1 MHDSRESKTKELY
14 AMPVETWWCKSP
26 CLMQLLGGVRLNA
39 DADVALF
46 CCRDSC
52 STSMLDCNRCGII
65 LSCETCNNV
74 EQCSKRR
81 LSSCKTCDTV
91 YSCDDCAKLFCK
103 ACLYSSTC
111 DECSKVLSEKCVH
124 DGKERL
130 IKYCEG
136 CWSDVCGGRMPR
148 SRECLCH
155 ML

>member
-1 MHDSRESKTKELY
+1 MQTLLWFFVV
-14 AMPVETWWCKSP
+14 VEIAARLARWT
-26 CLMQLLGGVRLNA
+26 GIGVVLFYRARL
-39 DADVALF
+39 V
-46 CCRDSC
+46 
-52 STSMLDCNRCGII
+52 I
-65 LSCETCNNV
+65 
-74 EQCSKRR
+74 R
-81 LSSCKTCDTV
+81 LSSVQSVACQAVKHAILCTRATIA
-91 YSCDDCAKLFCK
+91 CAKLFCK